1 MISHGKYSTPLTS
14 PRSSLE
20 YSVKHNASDTHEY
33 PSSIDMR
40 SGDISDE
47 NILKTINNG
56 IYISNLWYLNFSDRN
71 NGRMTGLTRFG
82 CFIIENGELVAP
94 IETMRFDDSIFSM
107 LGDNL
112 IGLTKQR
119 ELLIDSG
126 TYEERSTSSSRLPGA
141 LIDNFKN
148 DIMTVKTRFAPSP
161 TGWLHIGGVR
171 TALYSWLYAKKHN
184 GDFYLRIDDTDTT
197 RSTIE
202 YRDSIISALDTLGL
216 NYNEIIYQS
225 ERFNHYIDKIEL
237 LLESGHAYYDKT
249 QVNEKT
255 KETDLTLQFDNRL
268 NKDGNVIRFKNQRNH
283 RIELNDSVHGEIS
296 FETDTFFDVV
306 ILRSNG
312 IPTYNLTSVVDDID
326 LGITH
331 LIRGDDHLSNIP
343 IQINLFNA
351 FDAEIPHFSHLPMI
365 HGLDGKRLS
374 KRHGAVD
381 INHFLNEGYRV
392 DAILNYLAKTG
403 WSHGDQEIFSRN
415 ELIDLFSLD
424 RITKSAATF
433 DIDKLNW
440 LNQYYIKTIILK
452 TLLKK

>member
-1 MISHGKYSTPLTS
+1 M
-14 PRSSLE
+14 
-20 YSVKHNASDTHEY
+20 
-33 PSSIDMR
+33 
-40 SGDISDE
+40 
-47 NILKTINNG
+47 
-56 IYISNLWYLNFSDRN
+56 
-71 NGRMTGLTRFG
+71 
-82 CFIIENGELVAP
+82 
-94 IETMRFDDSIFSM
+94 
-107 LGDNL
+107 
-112 IGLTKQR
+112 
-119 ELLIDSG
+119 
-126 TYEERSTSSSRLPGA
+126 
-141 LIDNFKN
+141 
-148 DIMTVKTRFAPSP
+148 
-161 TGWLHIGGVR
+161 
-171 TALYSWLYAKKHN
+171 
-184 GDFYLRIDDTDTT
+184 
-197 RSTIE
+197 
-202 YRDSIISALDTLGL
+202 
-216 NYNEIIYQS
+216 
-225 ERFNHYIDKIEL
+225 
-237 LLESGHAYYDKT
+237 
-249 QVNEKT
+249 
-255 KETDLTLQFDNRL
+255 

-392 DAILNYLAKTG
+392 EAILNYLAKTG

-440 LNQYYIKTIILK
+440 LNQYYIKNDNIENIAEEIMPFLLSLNLPNAPENNKYLRDILALGIEREFSMK
-452 TLLKK
+452 NIANSISYFYLNDIDYDLTLIEKYNKKRQLRYLKILLLNSLR